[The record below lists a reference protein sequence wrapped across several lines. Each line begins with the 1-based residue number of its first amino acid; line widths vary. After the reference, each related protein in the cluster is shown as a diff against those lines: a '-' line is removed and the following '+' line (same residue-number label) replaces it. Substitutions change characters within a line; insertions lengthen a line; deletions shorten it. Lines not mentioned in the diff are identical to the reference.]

1 MIARIVLGDI
11 MFKRSNPTQN
21 TNRNIDTLIG
31 RTTHI
36 NGDVAFTG
44 GFHLD
49 GQVTGNVRA
58 EPGATSVLSVSEHGC
73 IEGSVEVPH
82 VVLNGT
88 VKGDI
93 VALERVELGAK
104 ARVSGNVYYG
114 VIEMA
119 MGAEINGKLIHQN
132 GSGKP
137 GSDSAAPIAGAE
149 PPAL

>member
-1 MIARIVLGDI
+1 
-11 MFKRSNPTQN
+11 MFKRNRPNQN
-21 TNRNIDTLIG
+21 ANRTIDTLIG

-36 NGDVAFTG
+36 NGDVLFGG

-58 EPGATSVLSVSEHGC
+58 EAGVTSVLSVSEHGC

-82 VVLNGT
+82 VVLNGM

-93 VALERVELGAK
+93 VARERVELGAK

-119 MGAEINGKLIHQN
+119 MGAEINGKLIHE
-132 GSGKP
+132 GGGKAVA
-137 GSDSAAPIAGAE
+137 DAAAPVPGAE

>member
-1 MIARIVLGDI
+1 
-11 MFKRSNPTQN
+11 MFKRY
-21 TNRNIDTLIG
+21 RNSDPVRSAVDTLIG
-31 RTTHI
+31 RTTRI

-58 EPGATSVLSVSEHGC
+58 EPGTTSVLSVSEHGC
-73 IEGSVEVPH
+73 IEGSVDAPH

-93 VALERVELGAK
+93 RARDRVELGAK
-104 ARVSGNVYYG
+104 ARVNGNVHYA

-119 MGAEINGKLIHQN
+119 MGASINGKLIHEADDAEEPE
-132 GSGKP
+132 G
-137 GSDSAAPIAGAE
+137 AALAHA
-149 PPAL
+149 AKA

>member
-1 MIARIVLGDI
+1 
-11 MFKRSNPTQN
+11 MFKR
-21 TNRNIDTLIG
+21 NRNSDTVRSTIDTLIG
-31 RTTHI
+31 RATHI
-36 NGDVAFTG
+36 NGDVVFTG

-73 IEGSVEVPH
+73 IEGSVDAPH

-93 VALERVELGAK
+93 RARERVELGAK
-104 ARVSGNVYYG
+104 ARVNGNVHYG

-119 MGAEINGKLIHQN
+119 MGASINGKLIHEV
-132 GSGKP
+132 
-137 GSDSAAPIAGAE
+137 DETVAPAGA
-149 PPAL
+149 ALAHGAKA

>member
-1 MIARIVLGDI
+1 
-11 MFKRSNPTQN
+11 MFKRNASE
-21 TNRNIDTLIG
+21 TNRSIDTLIG
-31 RTTHI
+31 RSTRI
-36 NGDVAFTG
+36 SGDVQFSG

-58 EPGATSVLSVSEHGC
+58 ETGVTSVLSVSEHGC

-93 VALERVELGAK
+93 IARERVELGAK
-104 ARVSGNVYYG
+104 ARVNGNVYYG

-119 MGAEINGKLIHQN
+119 MGAQINGKLIHE
-132 GSGKP
+132 
-137 GSDSAAPIAGAE
+137 AITAPAEAPATAE
-149 PPAL
+149 PPAA

>member
-1 MIARIVLGDI
+1 
-11 MFKRSNPTQN
+11 MFKR
-21 TNRNIDTLIG
+21 NRDSQTGNRSIDTLIG
-31 RTTHI
+31 RTTRI
-36 NGDVAFTG
+36 NGDLLFGG

-58 EPGATSVLSVSEHGC
+58 DAGVTSVLSVSEHGC

-82 VVLNGT
+82 VVLNGR

-93 VALERVELGAK
+93 VARERVELGAK
-104 ARVSGNVYYG
+104 ARVNGNVYYG

-119 MGAEINGKLIHQN
+119 MGAEINGKLIHE
-132 GSGKP
+132 GVEEP
-137 GSDSAAPIAGAE
+137 ATDTAARVAGAE

>member
-1 MIARIVLGDI
+1 
-11 MFKRSNPTQN
+11 MFKLNRAAQTSNRT
-21 TNRNIDTLIG
+21 IDTLIG
-31 RTTHI
+31 RTTRI
-36 NGDVAFTG
+36 NGDVLFAG

-58 EPGATSVLSVSEHGC
+58 EPGVTSVLSVSEHGC

-82 VVLNGT
+82 VVLNGM
-88 VKGDI
+88 VQGDI

-104 ARVSGNVYYG
+104 ARVNGNVYYG

-119 MGAEINGKLIHQN
+119 MGAQINGKLIHE
-132 GSGKP
+132 GAAGDKP
-137 GSDSAAPIAGAE
+137 AADTSARVPGAE

>member
-1 MIARIVLGDI
+1 
-11 MFKRSNPTQN
+11 MFKRNRDTQSL
-21 TNRNIDTLIG
+21 NRSIDTLVG
-31 RTTHI
+31 RATRI
-36 NGDVAFTG
+36 NGDVLFGG

-58 EPGATSVLSVSEHGC
+58 DAGVTSVLSVSEHGC

-88 VKGDI
+88 VTGDI

-104 ARVSGNVYYG
+104 ARVNGNVHYG

-119 MGAEINGKLIHQN
+119 MGAEINGKLIHA
-132 GSGKP
+132 GVA
-137 GSDSAAPIAGAE
+137 AAPAVDAPAPVAGAE